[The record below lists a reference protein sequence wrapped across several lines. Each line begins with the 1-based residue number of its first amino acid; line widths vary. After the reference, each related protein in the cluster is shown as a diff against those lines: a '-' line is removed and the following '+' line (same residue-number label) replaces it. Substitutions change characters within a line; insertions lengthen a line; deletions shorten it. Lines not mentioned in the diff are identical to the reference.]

1 MDDFIII
8 HKDKEFIKH
17 CKREIAKYISN
28 IGLSLHD
35 GKTKI
40 YKITDGIR
48 FLGFK
53 FTPTSTTKVIKSVLG
68 QNVRNYKRKL
78 KKMVKLVKQGKMT
91 KDKVDECFNSWKA
104 HIKYGNSYKLL
115 RRMEAYYNRLW
126 SDCDDFYQI

>member
-17 CKREIAKYISN
+17 CKAEIAKYISS

-35 GKTKI
+35 GKTRI

-68 QNVRNYKRKL
+68 
-78 KKMVKLVKQGKMT
+78 
-91 KDKVDECFNSWKA
+91 
-104 HIKYGNSYKLL
+104 
-115 RRMEAYYNRLW
+115 
-126 SDCDDFYQI
+126 